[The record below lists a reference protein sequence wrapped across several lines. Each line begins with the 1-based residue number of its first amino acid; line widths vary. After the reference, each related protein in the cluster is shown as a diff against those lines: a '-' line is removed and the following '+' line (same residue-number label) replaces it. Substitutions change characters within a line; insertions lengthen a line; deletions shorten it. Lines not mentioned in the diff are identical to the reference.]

1 MILRI
6 LKNSYEYIK
15 NVISSQYNKKNDL
28 YPANY
33 QGDDKYNSQW
43 FVGINDDNKMQL
55 WAIVRKRLIHNAGY
69 YEPYRKMIVFT
80 KIDWKL

>member
-15 NVISSQYNKKNDL
+15 NFINSQYNKSNDL
-28 YPANY
+28 YPGNY

-43 FVGINDDNKMQL
+43 FVGVNDDNKMQL
-55 WAIVRKRLIHNAGY
+55 WAIVRKKLIHNAGY
-69 YEPYRKMIVFT
+69 YEPHRKMIIIN